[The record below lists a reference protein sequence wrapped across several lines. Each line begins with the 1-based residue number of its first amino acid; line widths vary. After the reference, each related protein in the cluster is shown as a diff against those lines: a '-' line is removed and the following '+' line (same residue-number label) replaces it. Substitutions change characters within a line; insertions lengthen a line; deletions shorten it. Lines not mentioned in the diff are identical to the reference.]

1 MRRFTSGA
9 CLKSPASPGAS
20 GAFLKSPAMPGG
32 SGAELRRGASP
43 GRSVLAAGH
52 SPAGLAER
60 TACRGAFGGMPRTSR
75 RNAEP
80 AGRAERGG
88 SGAMRLAMSVDSSFV
103 GGGAAGRVVG
113 SPAGR
118 LTVLPFFFV
127 DTTITGQR
135 GRGHTRVMNQLSVVC
150 HRTGIVLL
158 FFFPP
163 DARAG
168 GDGSTR
174 RQHATPAWKN

>member
-1 MRRFTSGA
+1 MGWETTPRKLTLRGRCGDVARVEGVLPARAHSCFRA
-9 CLKSPASPGAS
+9 PLLPSPPSPGHTLPSHRCAS
-20 GAFLKSPAMPGG
+20 FGRGSVGAALT
-32 SGAELRRGASP
+32 EQYI
-43 GRSVLAAGH
+43 
-52 SPAGLAER
+52 
-60 TACRGAFGGMPRTSR
+60 
-75 RNAEP
+75 
-80 AGRAERGG
+80 
-88 SGAMRLAMSVDSSFV
+88 AMSMDSSCV

-127 DTTITGQR
+127 DTTITDQR

>member
-1 MRRFTSGA
+1 MGWETTPRKLPLRGRCGDVA
-9 CLKSPASPGAS
+9 RVAGVLPA
-20 GAFLKSPAMPGG
+20 
-32 SGAELRRGASP
+32 LRRGLSGASADALSLLYGLRAHSCFRAPLLPSPLSP
-43 GRSVLAAGH
+43 GHTLPSHRCASFGRGCVGAA
-52 SPAGLAER
+52 LTEQYI
-60 TACRGAFGGMPRTSR
+60 
-75 RNAEP
+75 
-80 AGRAERGG
+80 
-88 SGAMRLAMSVDSSFV
+88 AMSVDSSFV
-103 GGGAAGRVVG
+103 GGGATGRVVG

-127 DTTITGQR
+127 DTTITDQR